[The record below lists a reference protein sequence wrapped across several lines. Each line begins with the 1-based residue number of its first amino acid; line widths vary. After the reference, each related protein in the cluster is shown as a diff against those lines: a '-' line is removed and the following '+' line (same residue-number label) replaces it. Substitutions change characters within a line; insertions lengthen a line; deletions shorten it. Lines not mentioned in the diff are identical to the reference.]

1 MQLKIR
7 FLFTFLVFL
16 FISSSMSAQIV
27 RVKGTVLQISQSSD
41 GSIYAVSDNDS
52 VTLYD
57 AADFSVIA
65 VINEKKAVKTSFN
78 MAEDGLY
85 IIIMTENGMFSMRK
99 LEKTDGRCTYYP
111 NSSYYQA
118 DCSGK
123 TPMTARAFSSNSDY
137 VAAAYNDKSIQLHF
151 RLRVTQSSIT
161 KSVKEHSTAVY
172 GLEFSR
178 NGEYLASVS
187 KDGTAHIWNTW
198 NMSRQATIKNI
209 YTKSLIPVYFSA
221 DSDYIICMDGR
232 TSFRVCD
239 LTGKI
244 LYSVMT
250 GHSIVSLKPLKD
262 PDLIAVLDDK
272 NEFMIYSI
280 SDRIP
285 ILSASAAA
293 MPPITAFEFNDK
305 ATYALVGCETGAVYA
320 IETQEYT
327 DLADLIRVEN
337 GGSAVAAVQR
347 FSSFSLCAGAN
358 YLNAPY
364 LLSGNFRFEY
374 KYCKKTA
381 PWYIGAGALAQVGFP
396 RNEFPYSYEM
406 NGEAAKPPYFC
417 SAAVYI
423 PTGFIFSP
431 WGNSIFFKTD
441 LRVGAKVNSIAFVS
455 NSHNGYMVGNP
466 SYSFFA
472 GGGLGMI
479 LSIFEFDVNCEYDTI
494 GKVTP
499 SAYAGICIKRGV
511 KK

>member
-1 MQLKIR
+1 M
-7 FLFTFLVFL
+7 
-16 FISSSMSAQIV
+16 SSTVSAQIV
-27 RVKGTVLQISQSSD
+27 RTRGAVLQISQSSD

-57 AADFSVIA
+57 ASDFSVIA

-78 MAEDGLY
+78 TADDGLY

-99 LEKTDGRCTYYP
+99 LEKIGGRWTYYP

-118 DCSGK
+118 DCSAK
-123 TPMTARAFSSNSDY
+123 TPMTARAFSANSDY

-178 NGEYLASVS
+178 SGEYLASVS
-187 KDGTAHIWNTW
+187 KDGTAYIWNTG
-198 NMSRQATIKNI
+198 NMSRQATLKNV
-209 YTKSLIPVYFSA
+209 YTKSAIPVYFSE

-250 GHSIVSLKPLKD
+250 GHSIVALKPLKD

-285 ILSASAAA
+285 LLSASAAA
-293 MPPITAFEFNDK
+293 MPPITAFEFNEK
-305 ATYALVGCETGAVYA
+305 ATYALVGCENGAVYA
-320 IETQEYT
+320 VETQEYT
-327 DLADLIRVEN
+327 DLADIIRVEN
-337 GGSAVAAVQR
+337 GGSAVAAAQR
-347 FSSFSLCAGAN
+347 FSSISLCAGAN
-358 YLNAPY
+358 YLNDPY
-364 LLSGNFRFEY
+364 FLSGNVRLEY

-381 PWYIGAGALAQVGFP
+381 PWYIGLGVLAQAGLP
-396 RNEFPYSYEM
+396 RSDFPYSYEM
-406 NGEAAKPPYFC
+406 NGESAKPPYYC
-417 SAAVYI
+417 SAGLYI

-441 LRVGAKVNSIAFVS
+441 IRVGAKANTLSFIS
-455 NSHNGYMVGNP
+455 NSHSGYMVGEP
-466 SYSFFA
+466 AYSFFA

-499 SAYAGICIKRGV
+499 SAYAGICIKWGQ